1 MNIDTIE
8 TISPIEI
15 REIINTK
22 KRFFNTHTTKDL
34 DFRIAQLKNLR
45 AAVKK
50 YEDKITEALY
60 KDLHKSYEEAY
71 LTEISIV
78 TQEIDLHIKKLKTW
92 AKPKRVAVPIHLKPS
107 RARILYQPLGVA
119 LIIAPWNYP
128 FQLLF
133 NPLVGAIS
141 AGCCAVLKPSE
152 FTPHIAAVMEDII
165 AEIFAEDY
173 ISLVQGGQETGE
185 LLLQQRWDMIFFTGS
200 TQVGK
205 IVMKAAAE
213 HLTPVVLELGGK
225 SPVIVDETANIPLA
239 AKRIAWGKTINAG
252 QTCIAPDYLLVHEK
266 VKDEL
271 LDNIAI
277 VLNDMYGEDIMLS
290 NHYGRIV
297 HEKAFD
303 RLAGLIENE
312 NIHSG
317 GTLNRKD
324 LFMEPTILDKVSKA
338 SPVMQEE
345 IFGPVLPVMT
355 FTELKQAV
363 AYINSGEKPL
373 ALYYFGKKDVAET
386 IIHETS
392 SGGVCINDTLMHISN
407 HNLSFGGVGASGM
420 GSYHGRESFL
430 AFSHKRSVVRTPTW
444 IDIPFRYAP
453 FKYFKM
459 IRKVI

>member
-1 MNIDTIE
+1 MMNIDTIE

-277 VLNDMYGEDIMLS
+277 VLNDMYGEDIML
-290 NHYGRIV
+290 
-297 HEKAFD
+297 
-303 RLAGLIENE
+303 
-312 NIHSG
+312 
-317 GTLNRKD
+317 
-324 LFMEPTILDKVSKA
+324 
-338 SPVMQEE
+338 
-345 IFGPVLPVMT
+345 
-355 FTELKQAV
+355 
-363 AYINSGEKPL
+363 
-373 ALYYFGKKDVAET
+373 
-386 IIHETS
+386 
-392 SGGVCINDTLMHISN
+392 
-407 HNLSFGGVGASGM
+407 
-420 GSYHGRESFL
+420 
-430 AFSHKRSVVRTPTW
+430 
-444 IDIPFRYAP
+444 
-453 FKYFKM
+453 
-459 IRKVI
+459 